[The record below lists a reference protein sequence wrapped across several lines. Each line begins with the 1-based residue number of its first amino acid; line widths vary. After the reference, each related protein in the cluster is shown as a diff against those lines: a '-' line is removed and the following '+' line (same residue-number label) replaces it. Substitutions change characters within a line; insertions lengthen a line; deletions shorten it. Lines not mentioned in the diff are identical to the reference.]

1 MADGALA
8 SAAAAKQISL
18 DDLDIAVIIPC
29 MNEEIAIGGMVRK
42 LRELLPHSR
51 IFVYDNNSTDDTV
64 GEAERAPHVDGR
76 PRLPRLQR
84 RRRSSWR
91 QSGDFAA
98 HRGVQAAA
106 GALLARPRGLDNATV
121 R

>member
-42 LRELLPHSR
+42 LRELLPLVRWPLLDRSADPEIVEMLIRRLIPPSEHSR
-51 IFVYDNNSTDDTV
+51 TSETPPQKAD
-64 GEAERAPHVDGR
+64 A
-76 PRLPRLQR
+76 QK
-84 RRRSSWR
+84 
-91 QSGDFAA
+91 
-98 HRGVQAAA
+98 
-106 GALLARPRGLDNATV
+106 
-121 R
+121 